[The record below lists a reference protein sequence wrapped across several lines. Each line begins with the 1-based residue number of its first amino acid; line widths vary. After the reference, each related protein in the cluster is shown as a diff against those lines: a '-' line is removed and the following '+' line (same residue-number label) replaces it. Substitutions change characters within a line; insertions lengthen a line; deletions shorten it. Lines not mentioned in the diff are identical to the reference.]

1 MHVSLIAQNLLPGDA
16 VGDNLVRKARFF
28 LSHGDNV
35 RLLVAEPPP
44 RPPADLA
51 PCLSVVALGDLLS
64 PADGRQAELAA
75 QVRRSDLV
83 IYDYPVWYP
92 LAESIRSLPAGAVL
106 FDYHAVTPPELWGS
120 DAERDRFE
128 RSQAGTVLAHWAHL
142 AIAHSRFAA
151 DELTRLSG
159 LPGER
164 IRVLPLAVPLD
175 DFTPVPPDPALVA
188 RHGLAG
194 QRVLL
199 SVGRVAG
206 NKRLDVLIRALA
218 RLRTDLPEVKLL
230 IVGDTRR
237 MPAYAEL
244 AASLRALAR
253 ELGVGERVIFAGW
266 VPDATP
272 YFRLADVFAT
282 ASQHEGFGL
291 PVLEAMV
298 SGVPVIVSASG
309 ALPDTV
315 GDAGLT
321 FTPGDPED
329 LAARL
334 RQVLTDG
341 GLRTG
346 LIERGLQR
354 ARLFSPEHYEAGLA
368 QIVAEALNLARN
380 GPRPAPQGPAVSD
393 LELAADVALRSYVVR
408 SNLPV
413 AGRLVTWIRRNLT
426 SHVKEAY
433 LDRIVERQVLFN
445 LRTARELNRLRAEL
459 TAAQAEI
466 AALREELD
474 RKT

>member
-1 MHVSLIAQNLLPGDA
+1 MQVSLIAQNLLPGDA

-28 LSHGDNV
+28 LGRGDDV

-44 RPPADLA
+44 RPPADLV
-51 PCLSVVALGDLLS
+51 PHLLTVALGDLLTPS
-64 PADGRQAELAA
+64 GDRLAGVSA
-75 QVRRSDLV
+75 HVRRSELV
-83 IYDYPVWYP
+83 VYDYPVWYS

-106 FDYHAVTPPELWGS
+106 FDYHGVTPPELWGS

-128 RSQAGTVLAHWAHL
+128 RSQAGTVLAHFAHL

-175 DFTPVPPDPALVA
+175 CFTPGPPDPALTA
-188 RHGLAG
+188 RYGLAG

-199 SVGRVAG
+199 YVGRVAG

-218 RLRTDLPEVKLL
+218 RLRADLPEVRLL
-230 IVGDTRR
+230 IVGDARR

-244 AASLRALAR
+244 AAGLRALAG
-253 ELGVGERVIFAGW
+253 ELGIGERVIFTGW
-266 VPDATP
+266 VPDVAP
-272 YFRLADVFAT
+272 YFRLADAFVT

-291 PVLEAMV
+291 PALEAMA
-298 SGVPVIVSASG
+298 SGVPAVVSASG
-309 ALPDTV
+309 ALPETV

-321 FTPGDPED
+321 FTPGDPDD

-334 RQVLTDG
+334 RQVLTDNS
-341 GLRTG
+341 LRNG
-346 LIERGLQR
+346 LIERGLVR
-354 ARLFSPEHYEAGLA
+354 ARLFSPGRYQAGLA
-368 QIVAEALNLARN
+368 QIVAEAVSRAHA
-380 GPRPAPQGPAVSD
+380 GPRPAPQAPAAGD
-393 LELAADVALRSYVVR
+393 LESAADVALRSYVVR
-408 SNLPV
+408 SNLPMV
-413 AGRLVTWIRRNLT
+413 GRLVAWVRRNLT

-445 LRTARELNRLRAEL
+445 VRIARELSQLRAEL
-459 TAAQAEI
+459 AAARAEI
-466 AALREELD
+466 AALREELN